1 MAFHSGVFSRLVAAG
16 LLASLAGACT
26 TSGEMSF
33 RTLKLAPGSVDC
45 QTTACPSVV
54 VADGEFRST
63 TPASFIEFMKAEAK
77 PGVKNVVLISS
88 PGGELYGSLTMG
100 LIWRELGTTVI
111 VGKPEAEQNGRISAF
126 RTAICASGCA
136 YAIMAARERLV
147 VSNSRIGIHRVHL
160 RPVDRSGPDQILD
173 LPPGSNTIEFLK
185 TYMRRVGVDPK
196 VIDLAEKTAPTDIHL
211 LTDGELKRFRIAVK
225 PLVN

>member
-1 MAFHSGVFSRLVAAG
+1 LAYPVRLSLKLATLAAAA
-16 LLASLAGACT
+16 LLASACT
-26 TSGEMSF
+26 TSREMTF
-33 RTLKLAPGSVDC
+33 RTLKLSAGGVDC
-45 QTTACPSVV
+45 KLVSCPSVV

-63 TPASFIEFMKAEAK
+63 TPEDFIAFMKTEVK

-111 VGKPEAEQNGRISAF
+111 VGKPGEEAGGTTSAF

-136 YAIMAARERLV
+136 YAIMAARERLIV
-147 VSNSRIGIHRVHL
+147 ANSRIGVHRVHL
-160 RPVDRSGPDQILD
+160 RPADRSGPDQILEI
-173 LPPGSNTIEFLK
+173 PAGSNTVDFLK

-211 LTDGELKRFRIAVK
+211 LTDRELKRFRIAVK
-225 PLVN
+225 PLAN